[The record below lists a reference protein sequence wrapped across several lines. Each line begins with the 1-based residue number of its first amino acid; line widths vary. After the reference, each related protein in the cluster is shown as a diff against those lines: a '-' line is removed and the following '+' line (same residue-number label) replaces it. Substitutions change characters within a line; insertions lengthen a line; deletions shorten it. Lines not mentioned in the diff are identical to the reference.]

1 MNTLYICF
9 HDHGNPSTQDRVIS
23 PWNVVKSWCEYAIRC
38 RGWTVHR
45 QRVIFHWYLVASRN
59 KIGTCFTKWSSHWF
73 SCCNDYFSSCSLT
86 IGRDRTLFIAITTSW
101 LEFPVIQCSY
111 GFFQILLFS
120 FSVLIACVSVRLR
133 VQQLEIKPPHF
144 AVFDHL
150 HHFAWVESQAIP
162 SKVLNV
168 IVPSSS
174 RSSNWSSPVCL
185 ASKACLGSLSWGILL
200 TWPNHLSWDRSI
212 RRSNGSMLRDFR
224 ISELR
229 TLINSVTPSIRR
241 KKPHFGRL
249 PLWSHSYGHY
259 LWFMT
264 ISENEE
270 KNCFENWGLCF
281 FWRC

>member
-1 MNTLYICF
+1 MIEPFIFLLQWLFFILFANDWTCPHTF
-9 HDHGNPSTQDRVIS
+9 HCN
-23 PWNVVKSWCEYAIRC
+23 NYFVVGVSSDPMLLW
-38 RGWTVHR
+38 
-45 QRVIFHWYLVASRN
+45 IFSN
-59 KIGTCFTKWSSHWF
+59 SSFF
-73 SCCNDYFSSCSLT
+73 S
-86 IGRDRTLFIAITTSW
+86 
-101 LEFPVIQCSY
+101 
-111 GFFQILLFS
+111 
-120 FSVLIACVSVRLR
+120 SVLIARVLVRAAG
-133 VQQLEIKPPHF
+133 QQLKIKPLHF
-144 AVFDHL
+144 AVFDHP
-150 HHFAWVESQAIP
+150 HHFACVESQAIP

-200 TWPNHLSWDRSI
+200 TWPNHLSWDLSI
-212 RRSNGSMLRDFR
+212 RRSNGSTLRDFR

-241 KKPHFGRL
+241 KKTHFGRL
-249 PLWSHSYGHY
+249 PLWSHAYGHY
-259 LWFMT
+259 PWFMT